1 MCIANKFP
9 ADADADAA
17 VPGKLGHPSVPFNK
31 I

>member
-9 ADADADAA
+9 ADADAA